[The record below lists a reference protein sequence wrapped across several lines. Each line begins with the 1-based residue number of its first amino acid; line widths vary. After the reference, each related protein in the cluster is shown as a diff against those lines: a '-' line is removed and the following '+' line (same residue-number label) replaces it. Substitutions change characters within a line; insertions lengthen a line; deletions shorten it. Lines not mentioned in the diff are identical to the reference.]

1 MQNIIPPSAAASC
14 GLLFYRVGQK
24 SKLLILCK
32 YVNKTEKIGGMWTNT
47 NIYRENGAVSDNFT
61 WNMLCHNYVLWLN
74 EITARQTRTSL
85 RKHDV
90 IKVCSI
96 EYLKPQIELMLPTF
110 KSWTVHNKI
119 FNVRTTISPL
129 KYLSRYNSLL
139 FWPTLYNLLLLR
151 SSRSRVGWS
160 MKAFA
165 NLLSTNKTKQT
176 PNLYAPAACEDRV
189 QLWTHA
195 KTNEYR
201 MNTNKTAGNSRVS
214 KRSKILLKCKFS
226 LNI

>member
-1 MQNIIPPSAAASC
+1 MN
-14 GLLFYRVGQK
+14 
-24 SKLLILCK
+24 
-32 YVNKTEKIGGMWTNT
+32 VNESEKATEKVKHCLIFSREIIYISIVLCS
-47 NIYRENGAVSDNFT
+47 NI
-61 WNMLCHNYVLWLN
+61 LWLEAVK
-74 EITARQTRTSL
+74 EITARQTRTNFA
-85 RKHDV
+85 KF
-90 IKVCSI
+90 IKVCST
-96 EYLKPQIELMLPTF
+96 EYLTTQIELMLPTF

-176 PNLYAPAACEDRV
+176 PNLFAPAACEDRV